1 MNPSVKTW
9 IKWMRIIQLV
19 LRCFEVLCA
28 GGLLAMAIM
37 IKGMDTNTA
46 WIIRVVVGISSNRT
60 EAVIDMS

>member
-1 MNPSVKTW
+1 
-9 IKWMRIIQLV
+9 MRIIQLV